1 MYHVFVSLIVK
12 IAFVLGVCACNLISV
27 VACCDSLYV
36 RINFDVK
43 KTATGHRI
51 AKSKSI
57 FVTTVELKEDV
68 VMLRASFLKFWV

>member
-1 MYHVFVSLIVK
+1 MCV
-12 IAFVLGVCACNLISV
+12 CNLISV
-27 VACCDSLYV
+27 VACCDSLCV

-68 VMLRASFLKFWV
+68 VMLHA